1 MPNVRFNRFY
11 RFDEL
16 TRILKAYAK
25 EYPNLIHL
33 ESIGKSHE
41 GRDVWLVTATNFK
54 SGSDAEKPA
63 FWVDANIHAS
73 EVTTS
78 AAALYLI
85 QALVERYKKDTN
97 VRTAMDTRAFYIVPR
112 VNPDGAE
119 WALADKPKVIRSSTR
134 PYPYTDD
141 PIEGLTLGEDLDGD
155 GRILQMRVRDFNGAW
170 KAHPDDPRLMVRRD
184 PIETGGKYYR
194 ILPEGRLINY
204 DGAIIKVRAPKE
216 GLDLNRN
223 FPAGWRTEA
232 DQRGAG
238 PFPASEPEARNLVE
252 FITRHKN
259 ITGTVSFHTMSGV
272 LLRPYDDRSDDEMP
286 TEDLWTFQKIG
297 DKGTQITGYPNISVF
312 HDFKYH
318 PKQVITGGFDTWT
331 YDHIGIFSWT
341 VEFWSPQKQA
351 GIEKYKFIDWYR
363 DHPIE
368 DDLKMLKW
376 NDEVLKGKGYVNW
389 YPYNHSQLGKVEL
402 GGWDFMNMWT
412 NPPLEFLEKEISPFP
427 DWIVWHALIS
437 PKLVPWEI
445 SATALG
451 KDTFS
456 IRLVVE
462 NTGWLQTYV
471 TKKALERKATRGVIA
486 EIHLPKGASLQS
498 GKQREELGE
507 LEGRAYKPVMVDES
521 EEGTSDRAKVEWVV
535 KAKKGTKVKF
545 TAQHDRAGT
554 IKLEIVLK

>member
-1 MPNVRFNRFY
+1 MPSVKFNRFHRY
-11 RFDEL
+11 EEL
-16 TRILKAYAK
+16 TRILKAFAK

-41 GRDVWLVTATNFK
+41 GREVWLVTATNFK
-54 SGSDAEKPA
+54 SGSDTDKPA
-63 FWVDANIHAS
+63 FWVDGNIHAS
-73 EVTTS
+73 EVTAS

-85 QALVERYKKDTN
+85 HSLVERYKKDEKTRN
-97 VRTAMDTRAFYIVPR
+97 AMDTRAFYIVPR

-119 WALADKPKVIRSSTR
+119 WALADRPKMIRSSTR
-134 PYPYTDD
+134 PYPYMDD
-141 PIEGLTLGEDLDGD
+141 PIDGLTMGEDMDGD
-155 GRILQMRVRDFNGAW
+155 GRVLQMRVRDLNGAW
-170 KAHPDDPRLMVRRD
+170 KAHPADPRLMIRRD
-184 PIETGGKYYR
+184 PVETGGKYYR
-194 ILPEGRLINY
+194 ILPEGHLKNY
-204 DGAIIKVRAPKE
+204 DGALIRVREPKE

-223 FPAGWRTEA
+223 FPAGWKTEA

-238 PFPASEPEARNLVE
+238 PYPASEPEARNLVN
-252 FITRHKN
+252 FITAHKN
-259 ITGTVSFHTMSGV
+259 ITGTMSFHTMSGV
-272 LLRPYDDRSDDEMP
+272 LLRPYDDRSDDDFP

-297 DKGTQITGYPNISVF
+297 DKGTEITGYPNISVF

-331 YDHIGIFSWT
+331 YDHLGVFSWT
-341 VEFWSPQKQA
+341 VEFWSPQRQA

-363 DHPIE
+363 EHAVE
-368 DDLKMLKW
+368 DDIKLLKW

-389 YPYNHSQLGKVEL
+389 YPFNHPQLGKVEL

-445 SATALG
+445 SATSIG

-456 IRLVVE
+456 VRLVVE
-462 NTGWLQTYV
+462 NTGWLPTYV
-471 TKKALERKATRGVIA
+471 TKKALEKKVTRGVIA
-486 EIHLPKGASLQS
+486 EIILPKGATLHS

-507 LEGRAYKPVMVDES
+507 LEGRAYKPAMPDEA
-521 EEGTSDRAKVEWVV
+521 EESTTDRAKVEWVV
-535 KAKKGTKVKF
+535 KAKKGTKVKL
-545 TAQHDRAGT
+545 TAKHDRAGVV
-554 IKLEIVLK
+554 KLEIVLK